1 MLRTYHFS
9 FSRLTSFAL
18 SWPIKTLST
27 RIKIDSNALNPTTF
41 VTDNGTLYREIDRI
55 VHRYDSQNWTNVIH
69 RRVMAIMK
77 SQVEERIERKS
88 TCKASRRA
96 MMMIG
101 KYRLSGQWKQTRSVN
116 IVRRRRLY
124 ARWFPL
130 SSAKSL
136 GIIDLSWTSLNARFR
151 ISRFLLEI
159 VRRRNTMHAS
169 I

>member
-41 VTDNGTLYREIDRI
+41 VTDNGTLYREIDR
-55 VHRYDSQNWTNVIH
+55 VHTILKIRRTWYIENVIH
-69 RRVMAIMK
+69 RRVMAIMR
-77 SQVEERIERKS
+77 SRVEERIERKS

-130 SSAKSL
+130 SLLNRSELSICREPLWTPVSGSLDSSSKS
-136 GIIDLSWTSLNARFR
+136 
-151 ISRFLLEI
+151 
-159 VRRRNTMHAS
+159 
-169 I
+169 

>member
-124 ARWFPL
+124 ARYLLLNRSELSICREPL
-130 SSAKSL
+130 WTPVSGSLDSSSKS
-136 GIIDLSWTSLNARFR
+136 
-151 ISRFLLEI
+151 
-159 VRRRNTMHAS
+159 
-169 I
+169 